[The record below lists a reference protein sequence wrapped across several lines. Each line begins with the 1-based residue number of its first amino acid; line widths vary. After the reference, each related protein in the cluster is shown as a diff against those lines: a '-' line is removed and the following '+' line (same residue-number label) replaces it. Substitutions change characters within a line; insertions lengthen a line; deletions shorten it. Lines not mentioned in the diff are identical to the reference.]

1 MGIGKKISSFFKR
14 KKYDKITR
22 EEVVESI
29 VSLQREEQQLEERVL
44 GAADEIAQLLEKGKV
59 EKDQNVRLFL
69 AKKINYLKAEQKQN
83 TQRATYILYNIQLLN
98 RLKAA
103 IDEKQFFEN
112 SLGRPLNSLLADQEE
127 LARFLNKTLNTRV
140 SAENVLTQA
149 DETFTEVLSAYEEN
163 EKIYGVG
170 ESDDELLAMFET
182 HDALEQEGLAEPKQA
197 APAAAREKT
206 EEKDGG

>member
-14 KKYDKITR
+14 KKYDRITR

-29 VSLQREEQQLEERVL
+29 VSLQREEQQLEEKVL
-44 GAADEIAQLLEKGKV
+44 GAADEIARLLERGKA

-69 AKKINYLKAEQKQN
+69 AKKINYLKTEQKQN

-98 RLKAA
+98 RLKDA

-112 SLGRPLNSLLADQEE
+112 SLGQPLNALLADQEE

-140 SAENVLTQA
+140 SAENVLTSA

-170 ESDDELLAMFET
+170 QSDDELLAMFET
-182 HDALEQEGLAEPKQA
+182 HDALESEGLAEAKPAEPQA
-197 APAAAREKT
+197 RAKT